1 LVTQNDR
8 KNSFSSQF
16 GDMDTETT
24 LDAAGFPQNLKSP
37 GLQRRRPGST
47 SQGPPTPT
55 YKQFLHEPKQTLAS
69 PNSSLNSESEH
80 SLQPKRNSLPSMFSP
95 DTLRG
100 INLGSQRSTKSK
112 TPNPNL
118 KYSSDVEAF
127 SESELPRT
135 KFMDKNPK
143 FKDFRSSSSPNMLNT
158 GGQGPRRP
166 SDSSSTSHKEEKS
179 PSSGYNPNEQTS
191 RVEGVL
197 ERAIERAK
205 DKSGIK
211 RGRQVKTVPLRSE
224 ALRPSSPFNNAS
236 SPTPSDGGNE
246 TDLEE
251 VALIRPRVLTVST
264 GWKEQLVDGDEDDKR
279 SSNTVSYGVNVDW
292 TGWCF
297 DDDEVMDHLT
307 PRGEGFLE
315 GFSRSL
321 ADWGLNQSLEQDD
334 GECSQV

>member
-1 LVTQNDR
+1 
-8 KNSFSSQF
+8 
-16 GDMDTETT
+16 
-24 LDAAGFPQNLKSP
+24 
-37 GLQRRRPGST
+37 
-47 SQGPPTPT
+47 
-55 YKQFLHEPKQTLAS
+55 
-69 PNSSLNSESEH
+69 
-80 SLQPKRNSLPSMFSP
+80 
-95 DTLRG
+95 
-100 INLGSQRSTKSK
+100 
-112 TPNPNL
+112 
-118 KYSSDVEAF
+118 
-127 SESELPRT
+127 
-135 KFMDKNPK
+135 
-143 FKDFRSSSSPNMLNT
+143 MLNT

-297 DDDEVMDHLT
+297 DDDEVMDRLT

-315 GFSRSL
+315 EFSRSL
-321 ADWGLNQSLEQDD
+321 AGWGLNQSLEQDD